1 MDEIYI
7 VAAKRTAIGKLGGS
21 LKGFTAAEL
30 GGVAIKAAMDQTNLK
45 DDYIDQVLMGN
56 VIQAGNGQNPA
67 RQAAV
72 SAGINYS
79 VPAITIN
86 DVCGS
91 GLSSINLA
99 ASLIASKQ
107 AKIVIAGGM
116 ESMSAAPLISHKSR
130 FGQRLGN
137 QVLEDAILS
146 DALTDAWG
154 HYHMGITAENVALKY
169 HVSRREMDEFALASH
184 RKAVDAQN
192 NGRFDKEIAPIT
204 IKKAGGKYLF
214 NKDEAPRK
222 DTTIEKLGNLKPAF
236 KIDGEVT
243 AGNSSGIND
252 GAAALILASKEAVIA
267 HGLKPLARWVN
278 CSVVGLEPDL
288 MGMGPYYAVNEV
300 LKNAGL
306 TKEDIDLYELN
317 EAFAAQSI
325 ACIRKLKLKTENVNI
340 NGGAIA
346 LGHPVG
352 ASGARILVSL
362 IYELQDQKLKRGLAS
377 LCVGG
382 GMGVGTIIEAV

>member
-21 LKGFTAAEL
+21 LKEFTAAEL
-30 GGVAIKAAMDQTNLK
+30 GGVAIKAAMDQANLK

-79 VPAITIN
+79 VPAITVN

-116 ESMSAAPLISHKSR
+116 ESMSAAPLISRKSR

-154 HYHMGITAENVALKY
+154 HYHMGITAENVTSEY
-169 HVSRREMDEFALASH
+169 HVSRCEMDEFALASH

-204 IKKAGGKYLF
+204 IKQADGKYLF

-236 KIDGEVT
+236 KLDGEVT

-278 CSVVGLEPDL
+278 CSLIGLSPDM

-306 TKEDIDLYELN
+306 TKEDVDLYELN

>member
-21 LKGFTAAEL
+21 LKEFTAAEL
-30 GGVAIKAAMDQTNLK
+30 GGVAIKAAMDQANLK

-79 VPAITIN
+79 VPAITVN

-116 ESMSAAPLISHKSR
+116 ESMSAAPLISRKSR

-154 HYHMGITAENVALKY
+154 HYHMGITAENVASEY

-204 IKKAGGKYLF
+204 IKQADGKYLF

-306 TKEDIDLYELN
+306 TKEDVDLYELN

>member
-7 VAAKRTAIGKLGGS
+7 VAVKRTAIGKLGGS
-21 LKGFTAAEL
+21 LKEFTGAEL
-30 GGVAIKAAMDQTNLK
+30 GGFAIKAAMEQANLE
-45 DDYIDQVLMGN
+45 DNYVDQVLMGN

-79 VPAITIN
+79 VPAITVN

-107 AKIVIAGGM
+107 AKVVIAGGM
-116 ESMSAAPLISHKSR
+116 ESMSVAPL
-130 FGQRLGN
+130 
-137 QVLEDAILS
+137 ILS

-154 HYHMGITAENVALKY
+154 HYHMGITAENVASKY

-184 RKAVDAQN
+184 WKAVAAQN
-192 NGRFDKEIAPIT
+192 NGRFDKEITTIT
-204 IKKAGGKYLF
+204 VNQADGKYLF

-236 KIDGEVT
+236 KLDGEVT

-267 HGLKPLARWVN
+267 HGLKPL
-278 CSVVGLEPDL
+278 
-288 MGMGPYYAVNEV
+288 
-300 LKNAGL
+300 
-306 TKEDIDLYELN
+306 
-317 EAFAAQSI
+317 
-325 ACIRKLKLKTENVNI
+325 
-340 NGGAIA
+340 
-346 LGHPVG
+346 
-352 ASGARILVSL
+352 
-362 IYELQDQKLKRGLAS
+362 
-377 LCVGG
+377 
-382 GMGVGTIIEAV
+382 

>member
-1 MDEIYI
+1 MDEIYV

-30 GGVAIKAAMDQTNLK
+30 GGFAIKAAMDQANLK

-116 ESMSAAPLISHKSR
+116 ESMSSAPLISRKSR

-137 QVLEDAILS
+137 QILEDAILS
-146 DALTDAWG
+146 DALTDACG
-154 HYHMGITAENVALKY
+154 HYHMGITAENVASKY

-184 RKAVDAQN
+184 QKAVNAQN
-192 NGRFDKEIAPIT
+192 NGRFDKEITSIT
-204 IKKAGGKYLF
+204 VNQPDGKYLF

-236 KIDGEVT
+236 KLDGKVT
-243 AGNSSGIND
+243 VGNSSGIND

-288 MGMGPYYAVNEV
+288 MGMGPYYAINEV

-306 TKEDIDLYELN
+306 AKEDIDLYELN
-317 EAFAAQSI
+317 EAFAAQSL

-362 IYELQDQKLKRGLAS
+362 IYELHDQKLKKGLAS

>member
-21 LKGFTAAEL
+21 LKEFTAAEL
-30 GGVAIKAAMDQTNLK
+30 GGVAIKAAMDQANLK

-79 VPAITIN
+79 VPAITVN

-91 GLSSINLA
+91 GISSINLA

-116 ESMSAAPLISHKSR
+116 ESMSAAPLISRKSR

-154 HYHMGITAENVALKY
+154 HYHMGITAENVASEY

-204 IKKAGGKYLF
+204 IKQADGKYLF

-306 TKEDIDLYELN
+306 TKEDVDLYELN